1 MRYFLIGLVLALLV
15 LRLLHSRWGARLLGV
30 SQQALDR
37 IYVVALV
44 LVGTVAALTEY
55 WLVLAVIG
63 LLLIWRVLEGLRAR
77 QRQRSASPQR

>member
-15 LRLLHSRWGARLLGV
+15 LRLLRSRWGARLLGV

>member
-15 LRLLHSRWGARLLGV
+15 LRLLRSRWGARLLGV

-63 LLLIWRVLEGLRAR
+63 LPLIWRVLEGLRAR

>member
-15 LRLLHSRWGARLLGV
+15 LRLLRSRWGARLLGV
-30 SQQALDR
+30 SQQLLDR

-55 WLVLAVIG
+55 WLVLAVVG
-63 LLLIWRVLEGLRAR
+63 VLLIWRVIEGLQDRR
-77 QRQRSASPQR
+77 QRRAAPQR

>member
-15 LRLLHSRWGARLLGV
+15 LRLLRSRWGARLLGV

-77 QRQRSASPQR
+77 QRRRSASPQR